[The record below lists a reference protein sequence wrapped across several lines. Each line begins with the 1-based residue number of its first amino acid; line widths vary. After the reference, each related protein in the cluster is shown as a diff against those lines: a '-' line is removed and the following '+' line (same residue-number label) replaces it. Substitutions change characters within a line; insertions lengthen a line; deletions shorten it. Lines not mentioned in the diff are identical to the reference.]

1 MDLSTLSLV
10 TQDETFL
17 DGEWNEHEEHLLY
30 ELPDYNDTTYNTAG
44 NGKYLTVKSHDASA
58 YNWNLLYA
66 KDDAIDCI
74 ILPYKKII
82 HNTTEYTISETN
94 DILFSSFTN
103 QISGVN
109 LIANVKI
116 ESTRNNHQSFFK
128 LNENDPGKQFSGTLF
143 KSNTPYNSPFP
154 LGAVNDTKPII
165 KIILPTIGDII
176 IHFDYILTPHDISSR
191 ILTNDELIIPFE
203 NNNFM
208 CVKNGF
214 CNWYSPT

>member
-10 TQDETFL
+10 TQDETVL
-17 DGEWNEHEEHLLY
+17 DGEWNEHGEHLLY
-30 ELPDYNDTTYNTAG
+30 ELPDYNDTIYNTAG

-66 KDDAIDCI
+66 KDDSIDCI
-74 ILPYKKII
+74 IIPYKKTIY
-82 HNTTEYTISETN
+82 NTTEYTISDTS
-94 DILFSSFTN
+94 DIQFSSFTN
-103 QISGVN
+103 QIAGVN

-143 KSNTPYNSPFP
+143 KSNTSYNSPFP
-154 LGAVNDTKPII
+154 LGAVNYTKPII
-165 KIILPTIGDII
+165 KIILPTISDII
-176 IHFDYILTPHDISSR
+176 IYFDYILTPHDISDR
-191 ILTNDELIIPFE
+191 ILTDELIIPFE

-208 CVKNGF
+208 SVKNGF
-214 CNWYSPT
+214 CNWYSLT